1 MKAYFIFN
9 EINSKDLSI
18 VVNTLPPLQLAEEQ
32 GSVIKVPGRDGYLF
46 QPDGSYAPVLKEI
59 QITLKELTPLP
70 QIKTWLRG
78 EGKLYLSS
86 EPGVF
91 YKGRVTGQV
100 DFEKLLI
107 FKTATI
113 KFLCQPFG
121 YLEDGLELI
130 TITQGAVLQNP
141 GTHSSLPIIKIY
153 GTGTITLTVNSSNI
167 ILSNVTDYMTVN
179 SELFE
184 AYRDLVNKNND
195 MQGEFPAL
203 LPGENAISWTGSVT
217 KLEIIPNWRNL

>member
-1 MKAYFIFN
+1 MKAYFVFQDIK
-9 EINSKDLSI
+9 SKDLSI
-18 VVNTLPPLQLAEEQ
+18 VVNTLPPVQLAEEQ

-46 QPDGSYAPVLKEI
+46 QSDGSYAPVLKEI
-59 QITLKELTPLP
+59 QITLKDLAVLP
-70 QIKTWLRG
+70 QIKTWLKG
-78 EGKLYLSS
+78 EANLSLSS

-91 YKGRVTGQV
+91 YKARVTGQI

-121 YLEDGLELI
+121 YLEEGL
-130 TITQGAVLQNP
+130 TQVTLTMGGTLNNP
-141 GTHSSLPIIKIY
+141 GTHTSLPVITIY
-153 GTGTITLTVNSSNI
+153 GTGTITLTLNSDNV
-167 ILSNVTDYMTVN
+167 ILTNLTDYMTVN

-184 AYRDLVNKNND
+184 AYRDMVNRNND
-195 MQGEFPAL
+195 MQGEFPVL
-203 LPGENAISWTGSVT
+203 LPGENVISWTGSVT